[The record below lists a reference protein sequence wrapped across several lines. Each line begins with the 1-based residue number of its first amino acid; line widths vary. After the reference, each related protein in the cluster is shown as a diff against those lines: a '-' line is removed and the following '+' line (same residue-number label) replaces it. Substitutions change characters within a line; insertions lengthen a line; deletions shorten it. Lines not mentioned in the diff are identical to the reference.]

1 MSSHDLK
8 SLCCAPFG
16 LIQRFFTRPF
26 LDDDTF
32 VQRCRKCFGPG
43 GIVIS
48 VFNVLY
54 ILLNIG
60 TILSM
65 DAGTA
70 FGSYID
76 AFFFVIIFPIY
87 HIQVHSLRFATDR
100 TSFWSLVVILAVLFF
115 QTLRDVHGNAPLF
128 LSILMI
134 GGVVAQIPRIVS
146 FLCCCVCVLVVHY
159 YNYYAVISTK
169 STPLMFQEH
178 WINARRCPDV
188 DGVLVAKNI
197 AVIVVMVWLV
207 YAQTKAFS
215 RQLRVAEST
224 TSVAREVAQLLG
236 EYRTEEA
243 NAVLR
248 GDRSDRCDPSL
259 LNSLLTIVRNME
271 QYRPHLPNYLL
282 NNRNDDP
289 SDGLESSF
297 DSPEASQVHN
307 TGSFIKDF
315 SESEGEVIMN
325 TNNDD
330 EKSKKP
336 ASRRQTRG
344 DEDTAAALDSPT
356 KAQNPLLRPL
366 TTQDVNTFHIRPV
379 SLSRVSYA
387 SLLPP
392 LPSLTTTI
400 AASEPILVRNNILGF
415 VERVHTLAAEYNA
428 VVHSFIGDEVTLS
441 WNSIN
446 RCSDHYYRSASFLVV
461 LSKSYEDQEFYGA
474 VVSGVTR
481 CQRGGMRTF
490 AWTLH
495 SPRMFGD
502 LNDVYHVARNV
513 TKCVLTNHQH
523 YQQIE
528 HVAKVQAIDAIPQ
541 IIYEVLD
548 VLLQNQTSE
557 DTDKEWMYRIIHS
570 ATPPM
575 STANEVPGGGGMNTH
590 NAQIA
595 QQVTSCVHLAL
606 SGQSLEALSTMERII
621 QSESNEVTP
630 GMRYLLQKLNFCVSH
645 GSPFAENVR

>member
-248 GDRSDRCDPSL
+248 GDHSEGCDPSL
-259 LNSLLTIVRNME
+259 VNALLTIVRNMD
-271 QYRPHLPNYLL
+271 QYRPYLPNYLL
-282 NNRNDDP
+282 QSIGEQSIGP
-289 SDGLESSF
+289 LEAEEEEADMNEQEDSSSVV
-297 DSPEASQVHN
+297 DSRKSSRVDRSISSTTAEAVVVNPTLEQPQQQ
-307 TGSFIKDF
+307 D
-315 SESEGEVIMN
+315 
-325 TNNDD
+325 
-330 EKSKKP
+330 
-336 ASRRQTRG
+336 RQETTFYTR
-344 DEDTAAALDSPT
+344 S
-356 KAQNPLLRPL
+356 
-366 TTQDVNTFHIRPV
+366 V
-379 SLSRVSYA
+379 SMARVSYQDALFPPIVGETSSSMTAAEPVA
-387 SLLPP
+387 SR
-392 LPSLTTTI
+392 SAI
-400 AASEPILVRNNILGF
+400 VGF
-415 VERVHTLAAEYNA
+415 VERVHTLASEYNA
-428 VVHSFIGDEVTLS
+428 AVHGFIGDEVTLS
-441 WNSIN
+441 WNTIT
-446 RCSDHYYRSASFLVV
+446 RCSEHYGSSVRLLME
-461 LSKSYEDQEFYGA
+461 LSKSYDQLLCGG

-481 CQRGGMRTF
+481 CQRGGKRTF

-495 SPRMFGD
+495 SPGVFGD

-523 YQQIE
+523 YQQAE

-541 IIYEVLD
+541 LVYEILEIANQEDED
-548 VLLQNQTSE
+548 V
-557 DTDKEWMYRIIHS
+557 DKEWMYRI
-570 ATPPM
+570 ADG
-575 STANEVPGGGGMNTH
+575 NESDN
-590 NAQIA
+590 NSIA
-595 QQVTSCVHLAL
+595 SQVTSCVQLAL
-606 SGQSLEALSTMERII
+606 SGKSLDALSRMERIMD
-621 QSESNEVTP
+621 SDAEDVTP
-630 GMRYLLQKLNFCVSH
+630 GMLYLRTRLHGCVNNKV
-645 GSPFAENVR
+645 PFVKTT